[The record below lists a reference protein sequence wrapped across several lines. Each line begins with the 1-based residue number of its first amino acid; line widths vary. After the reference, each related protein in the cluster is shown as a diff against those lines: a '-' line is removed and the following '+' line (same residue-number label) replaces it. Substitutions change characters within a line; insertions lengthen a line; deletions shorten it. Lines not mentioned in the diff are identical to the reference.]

1 MKTKTCL
8 IGALS
13 IGLAA
18 GVTRILQYIF
28 TIGPNGFYL
37 HTPLADVL
45 SIVLTA
51 LLAVGVI
58 WCLIYG
64 FSGSK
69 EGASYSAIL
78 LTNPKNKFN
87 FFFIMV
93 GVYSFSGCL
102 HGIGNYLDTKSP
114 LQLVVA
120 ALCLLGGIAWIIIDR
135 KTVKG
140 APIGLIA
147 VLPVVHLGAMII
159 DYFWQTYKYIHVS
172 TFTLALLGLCTYLL
186 LVLSLMKTA
195 VGGACTLRRLGA
207 SAGLVIV
214 FAFAS
219 FWIPLFGET
228 FVENTMVES
237 DSHFY
242 FGIYLSGLA
251 FQTLYGIIRLPK
263 KQEEQPAEPDL
274 SHLDEYLSNLPEV
287 EEE

>member
-28 TIGPNGFYL
+28 TIGPKGFYL
-37 HTPLADVL
+37 HTPLADAL

-51 LLAVGVI
+51 LLALGVI

-69 EGASYSAIL
+69 EEASYSAL
-78 LTNPKNKFN
+78 FPQNSNTKFH
-87 FFFIMV
+87 FFFFMA
-93 GVYSFSGCL
+93 GLWSLFGCL
-102 HGIGNYLDTKSP
+102 SGITEYLDTKSP
-114 LQLVVA
+114 LHLVVA

-147 VLPVVHLGAMII
+147 ALPVLHLGAVII

-172 TFTLALLGLCTYLL
+172 TFTLALLGLCTCIL
-186 LVLSLMKTA
+186 LVLSLMKAA

-219 FWIPLFGET
+219 FWVPLFGET

-237 DSHFY
+237 DSLFY
-242 FGIYLSGLA
+242 LGMFLSSVA
-251 FQTLYGIIRLPK
+251 FQTLYAIIRLPK
-263 KQEEQPAEPDL
+263 KQQELPAEPDL
-274 SHLDEYLSNLPEV
+274 SHLNEFLSNLPEV